1 MSKYLPAYWLPWFLF
16 RLTLGV
22 SILLILLVLLTP
34 LLDNE
39 EAQVQGWARLVRIFA
54 HDATM
59 RRTAVASAIGLV
71 VTACVFFRTPNGSR
85 RPAPK
90 QPRLP
95 PPTNMAGA

>member
-1 MSKYLPAYWLPWFLF
+1 MSRHSASSWLPWLLF

-39 EAQVQGWARLVRIFA
+39 VARPHGWARLVRIFA
-54 HDATM
+54 RDATL
-59 RRTAVASAIGLV
+59 RRTAVASAIGLM
-71 VTACVFFRTPNGSR
+71 VTACVFFRTHSISQ

-90 QPRLP
+90 RPRLP
-95 PPTNMAGA
+95 SPPNMAGA